1 LNKTKIIRILTT
13 AALLSSCALPVYA
26 LTTFSDIDNSFAKDA
41 ILKLTSEGILNGK
54 GNGKFDPTGK
64 ISRQDFA
71 IVLAKALNLD
81 TTNVPAKATFSD
93 IPPNHYAFKYAEAVA
108 RAGLIKGQGNGQF
121 GNGQNLS
128 RQDMAVIFIRAL
140 GVDATGKAASLRFRD
155 AASISDYAKDAVA
168 MAVELGLLVGNSD
181 GTFNPGGNAERQAV
195 ALVAS
200 KFLRVVEAQK
210 KQNPIQNQPQPP
222 NTSIPAPEQTEIPAP
237 TQNNNSSSNGGGA
250 GTNNYL
256 ST

>member
-1 LNKTKIIRILTT
+1 LNKTKIIGILTT

-26 LTTFSDIDNSFAKDA
+26 LTTFSDIDNSF
-41 ILKLTSEGILNGK
+41 
-54 GNGKFDPTGK
+54 
-64 ISRQDFA
+64 
-71 IVLAKALNLD
+71 
-81 TTNVPAKATFSD
+81 
-93 IPPNHYAFKYAEAVA
+93 
-108 RAGLIKGQGNGQF
+108 
-121 GNGQNLS
+121 
-128 RQDMAVIFIRAL
+128 
-140 GVDATGKAASLRFRD
+140 
-155 AASISDYAKDAVA
+155 AKDAVA